1 MFTVY
6 ACAVMKVKFAKKNN
20 LNIYLL
26 WNLTQNIIFNVRQM
40 NREWQS
46 AKYHIKDYERPDL
59 NLFQYNLNKQI
70 ARYVC
75 YIYQCQLFLYIL
87 SVKNTYFICEK
98 ECLL

>member
-1 MFTVY
+1 MAECY
-6 ACAVMKVKFAKKNN
+6 
-20 LNIYLL
+20 I
-26 WNLTQNIIFNVRQM
+26 
-40 NREWQS
+40 WQ
-46 AKYHIKDYERPDL
+46 KQQYHIKDYERPDL